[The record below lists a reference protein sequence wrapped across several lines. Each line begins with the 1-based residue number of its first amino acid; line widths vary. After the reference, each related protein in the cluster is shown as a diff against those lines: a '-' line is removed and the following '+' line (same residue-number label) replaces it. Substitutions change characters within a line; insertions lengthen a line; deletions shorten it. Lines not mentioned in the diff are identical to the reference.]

1 MLPDTLGC
9 SVGADVADVF
19 PKLKFKACVTCLVSL
34 KYYSIGGTIRI
45 RTTIMIIIRTKI
57 IIMIIFMIIIMT
69 MIII

>member
-1 MLPDTLGC
+1 MIPDTPGC
-9 SVGADVADVF
+9 SVGADGADVF
-19 PKLKFKACVTCLVSL
+19 PKLKFKACVTCLLSL

-45 RTTIMIIIRTKI
+45 RTTIMIITITKI

>member
-9 SVGADVADVF
+9 SVGADGADVF
-19 PKLKFKACVTCLVSL
+19 PKLKFKACVTCLLSL

-45 RTTIMIIIRTKI
+45 RTTIMIILITKI

>member
-19 PKLKFKACVTCLVSL
+19 PKLKFKACVTRLLSL
-34 KYYSIGGTIRI
+34 KYYLIGGTIRI
-45 RTTIMIIIRTKI
+45 TTTVLIIIITTITMT
-57 IIMIIFMIIIMT
+57 IFMIMT

>member
-19 PKLKFKACVTCLVSL
+19 PKLKFKACVTRLLSL
-34 KYYSIGGTIRI
+34 KYYLIGGTIRI
-45 RTTIMIIIRTKI
+45 KTTVMIIIITI
-57 IIMIIFMIIIMT
+57 ITMTIFMIMT

>member
-19 PKLKFKACVTCLVSL
+19 PKLKFKACVTRLLSL
-34 KYYSIGGTIRI
+34 KYYLIGGTIRI
-45 RTTIMIIIRTKI
+45 TTTVLIIIITI
-57 IIMIIFMIIIMT
+57 ITMTIFMIMT

>member
-19 PKLKFKACVTCLVSL
+19 PKLKFKACVTCLLSL

-45 RTTIMIIIRTKI
+45 RTTIMII
-57 IIMIIFMIIIMT
+57 FMIIIMT

>member
-19 PKLKFKACVTCLVSL
+19 PKLKFKACVTRLLSL
-34 KYYSIGGTIRI
+34 KYYLIGGTIRI
-45 RTTIMIIIRTKI
+45 KTTVLIIIITI
-57 IIMIIFMIIIMT
+57 ITMTIFMIMT

>member
-9 SVGADVADVF
+9 SVGADGADVF
-19 PKLKFKACVTCLVSL
+19 PKLKFKACVTCLLSL

-45 RTTIMIIIRTKI
+45 RTTIMIIIITKI

>member
-19 PKLKFKACVTCLVSL
+19 PKLKFKVCVTRLLSL
-34 KYYSIGGTIRI
+34 KYYLIGGTIRI
-45 RTTIMIIIRTKI
+45 RTRIMIIIITI
-57 IIMIIFMIIIMT
+57 TIIMIIFIIIIMT